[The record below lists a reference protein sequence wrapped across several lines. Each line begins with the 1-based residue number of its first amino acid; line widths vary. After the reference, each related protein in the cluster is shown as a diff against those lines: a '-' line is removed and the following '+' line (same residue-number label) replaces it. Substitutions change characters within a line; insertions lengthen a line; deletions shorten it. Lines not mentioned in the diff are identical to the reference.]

1 MVSFEKA
8 APPGLEL
15 VAAEEQ
21 LSLGADVFVLL
32 YGRRLHSYHTG
43 EETAMVL
50 V

>member
-1 MVSFEKA
+1 VVSFEKA
-8 APPGLEL
+8 APPPGLEL

-43 EETAMVL
+43 EETAML